1 MKKILLAT
9 TILAA
14 SAGFASAEITWS
26 GSATMGVA
34 TNGAD
39 YGADGIWGTLDDGVG
54 DQNPDLSPDNTW
66 QSYSSVE
73 LSVALSGETDGGL
86 SFGASTAISAG
97 RTYDL
102 ADDDGFDN
110 NGGTL
115 DNPEV
120 YISGSFGKVSM
131 KHDGYGFFHN
141 DDDGVDLGD
150 VKYTGSFGA
159 ISVGVV
165 TDVEAADD
173 LSGNDSNN
181 SLNLGYSANNI
192 TAGLNFDDNGEYD
205 VSLGYTMGAIT
216 ATVTHDE
223 SYDKSVM
230 PNVLEQTNSLKL
242 AYSNNGISGS
252 VKFSDD
258 STWEVAAG
266 YSANSMTVN
275 VSTDDVSAWSIDA
288 SYDLGGGLSV
298 NAGTNYTGD
307 AMVGAAM
314 AF

>member
-26 GSATMGVA
+26 GSAMMGVA
-34 TNGAD
+34 TNGL
-39 YGADGIWGTLDDGVG
+39 GADADGNLPGT
-54 DQNPDLSPDNTW
+54 NPDGSPDETW
-66 QSYSSVE
+66 QAYSSVT

-86 SFGASTAISAG
+86 SFGATTDISAG
-97 RTYDL
+97 TSYAM
-102 ADDDGFDN
+102 ADDDGFN
-110 NGGTL
+110 AEGGTL
-115 DNPEV
+115 SNPEV
-120 YISGSFGKVSM
+120 YISGSFGRIAMSR
-131 KHDGYGFFHN
+131 DGYGFFHN
-141 DDDGVDLGD
+141 DDDGVDQGD
-150 VKYTGSFGA
+150 VKYTGTFGS

-165 TDVEAADD
+165 ADVEALGGGSD
-173 LSGNDSNN
+173 N
-181 SLNLGYSANNI
+181 SLMLGYAANNLSA
-192 TAGLNFDDNGEYD
+192 TLNYDDNGDYD

-216 ATVTHDE
+216 ATVTND
-223 SYDKSVM
+223 STGVT
-230 PNVLEQTNSLKL
+230 VTNSLKL